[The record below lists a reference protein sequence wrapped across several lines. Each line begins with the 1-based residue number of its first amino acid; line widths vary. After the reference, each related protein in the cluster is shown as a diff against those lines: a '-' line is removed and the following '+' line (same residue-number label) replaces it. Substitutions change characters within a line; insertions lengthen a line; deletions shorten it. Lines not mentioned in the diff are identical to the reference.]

1 MKKDASRRAKRM
13 ARAHKRHKGGGT
25 LNLTSLMDIFTILVF
40 FLMVNQN
47 DVKVDDNDQIEL
59 PASISENKPG
69 ENLVVLVSKDGILV
83 QGVQV
88 ETMAGIKRTEKEEE
102 TLPQLL
108 KELEYMANRTPM
120 PQGVDD
126 NGETVDQGRPIT
138 IVGDKD
144 TPYEL
149 LKRVM
154 NTCSKATFSNI
165 SLAVNQIVEG
175 GAP

>member
-1 MKKDASRRAKRM
+1 
-13 ARAHKRHKGGGT
+13 
-25 LNLTSLMDIFTILVF
+25 
-40 FLMVNQN
+40 
-47 DVKVDDNDQIEL
+47 
-59 PASISENKPG
+59 
-69 ENLVVLVSKDGILV
+69 
-83 QGVQV
+83 
-88 ETMAGIKRTEKEEE
+88 
-102 TLPQLL
+102 
-108 KELEYMANRTPM
+108 
-120 PQGVDD
+120 VDD